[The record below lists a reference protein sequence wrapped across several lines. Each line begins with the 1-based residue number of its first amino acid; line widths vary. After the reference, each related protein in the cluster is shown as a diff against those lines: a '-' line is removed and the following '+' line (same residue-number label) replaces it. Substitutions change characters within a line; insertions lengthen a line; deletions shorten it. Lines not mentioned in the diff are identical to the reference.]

1 MVSSVESAPAADD
14 DPVGCY
20 PAPDLFVDA
29 ITKRLNEPSQSI
41 TNAFALQNGENL
53 IYISA
58 HIVEGGKR
66 VSSADVWVVDR
77 DFGSIYAVS
86 DQAVSLTSMSDAPTD
101 LGVDVADQWGSK
113 SRNASSRTAAGRP
126 TFTPIS
132 GRLRRYVEA
141 VGGSLRVEVELG
153 DDRFNIA

>member
-101 LGVDVADQWGSK
+101 LGVDVADQWGQQVQECV
-113 SRNASSRTAAGRP
+113 
-126 TFTPIS
+126 IQDS
-132 GRLRRYVEA
+132 GR
-141 VGGSLRVEVELG
+141 
-153 DDRFNIA
+153 

>member
-1 MVSSVESAPAADD
+1 MV
-14 DPVGCY
+14 
-20 PAPDLFVDA
+20 
-29 ITKRLNEPSQSI
+29 
-41 TNAFALQNGENL
+41 ENL

-101 LGVDVADQWGSK
+101 LGVDVADQWGA
-113 SRNASSRTAAGRP
+113 ASPGMRHPGQRPVGR

-141 VGGSLRVEVELG
+141 VGGSPTR
-153 DDRFNIA
+153 RSRTW